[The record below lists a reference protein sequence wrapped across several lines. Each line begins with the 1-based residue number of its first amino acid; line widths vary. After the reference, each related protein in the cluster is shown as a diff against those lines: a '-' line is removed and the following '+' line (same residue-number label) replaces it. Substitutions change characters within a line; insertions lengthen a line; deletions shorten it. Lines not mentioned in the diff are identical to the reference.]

1 MIDTNFDFYS
11 DAGGGDPDSRSPTLR
26 KYHKILW
33 SKPLSNGM
41 VFNLTDAE
49 KGAYL
54 YHNSVL
60 GEFVL
65 GSDAIVHSYRNQKR
79 KKWLTT
85 QIPDDVN
92 ELFNSCHN
100 IASYIIFPKNAV
112 DGRQTINQSR
122 GVNKFIDDR
131 FDLTLECIRRLY
143 LNQSSPLYSVL
154 MRYKTF
160 FDLFEDFN
168 GYIDFFFLQDLVDKN
183 TSRVKF
189 YLPFDDFKNQPIFS
203 NTDDYI
209 SYKNGVMNFNSNR
222 KSRIEEYVK
231 TYLR

>member
-1 MIDTNFDFYS
+1 MIDINFNFYS

-26 KYHKILW
+26 KYHKLLW
-33 SKPLSNGM
+33 SKPLPNGT
-41 VFNLTDAE
+41 VFELTDAE

-54 YHNSVL
+54 YHNSAL

-79 KKWLTT
+79 KEWLTA
-85 QIPDDVN
+85 QIPEDVN
-92 ELFNSCHN
+92 ELFSSCCN

-112 DGRQTINQSR
+112 DGGQTINQSR

-131 FDLTLECIRRLY
+131 FDLTLECIRRFY
-143 LNQSSPLYSVL
+143 SNQPSPLYNTL

-189 YLPFDDFKNQPIFS
+189 YLPFDDFKNPPVFS

-222 KSRIEEYVK
+222 KSRIDEYVK

>member
-11 DAGGGDPDSRSPTLR
+11 DAGGGDPDIRSPTLR
-26 KYHKILW
+26 KYHKLLW
-33 SKPLSNGM
+33 SKSLPNGKIFELS
-41 VFNLTDAE
+41 DA
-49 KGAYL
+49 KRGAYL
-54 YHNSVL
+54 YHNSEL
-60 GEFVL
+60 GEFFF
-65 GSDAIVHSYRNQKR
+65 GSDAIFHSYRNQKR
-79 KKWLTT
+79 KEWLIT
-85 QIPDDVN
+85 QIPEDVN
-92 ELFNSCHN
+92 ELFNSCCN
-100 IASYIIFPKNAV
+100 IASYTIFPKKAV
-112 DGRQTINQSR
+112 EGGQTINQSR
-122 GVNKFIDDR
+122 GCNKLIDDR

-143 LNQSSPLYSVL
+143 LNQDSPLYSVL
-154 MRYKTF
+154 VRYKSF

-209 SYKNGVMNFNSNR
+209 FYKNGVMNFNSHR
-222 KSRIEEYVK
+222 KLRIEEYVK

>member
-26 KYHKILW
+26 KYHKLLW
-33 SKPLSNGM
+33 SKSLPNGT
-41 VFNLTDAE
+41 VFELTDAK

-54 YHNSVL
+54 YHHSVL

-85 QIPDDVN
+85 QIPEDVN

-112 DGRQTINQSR
+112 AGGQTINQSR

-143 LNQSSPLYSVL
+143 LNQSSPLYNVL

-168 GYIDFFFLQDLVDKN
+168 GYIDFFFLQDLVDTK
-183 TSRVKF
+183 SSSIKF
-189 YLPFDDFKNQPIFS
+189 YLPFDDFKNQPIFL

-231 TYLR
+231 SYLR